1 MTSSDSKLPDEFS
14 EEVEVSSSSGHLRVA
29 MEIAIAALI
38 LVGIY
43 FLFAPEEQI
52 ELEPPLQESQ
62 IDPIIRAQ
70 IDAAKQAEPQR
81 EEPQAVAT
89 TPEMESPAADSDHK
103 VATETASIAPLKPLD
118 RENKTARSLIS
129 SIRSGKTEITV
140 EEILERAEQYTQEDR
155 LADAYLLLFY
165 AAREGDG
172 RAAFALASMHD
183 PSHFVQGNT
192 LLEKPDS
199 YQAHKWYQAAAEQK
213 IAGAQKRLE
222 ALRGVIEKQAE
233 SGDPSAQR
241 LLLNWR

>member
-1 MTSSDSKLPDEFS
+1 MTSPDFRLPDKFS
-14 EEVEVSSSSGHLRVA
+14 EDAEVSSSSGHLRVA
-29 MEIAIAALI
+29 VEIAVAALI

-52 ELEPPLQESQ
+52 DLEPPLQEGQ

-70 IDAAKQAEPQR
+70 IDAAEQAKNSP
-81 EEPQAVAT
+81 EEPQTVAAT
-89 TPEMESPAADSDHK
+89 ESPAANSDDDE
-103 VATETASIAPLKPLD
+103 ETTQTTDTGSL
-118 RENKTARSLIS
+118 ETARSLIS
-129 SIRSGKTEITV
+129 NIRNGKTQITA
-140 EEILERAEQYTQEDR
+140 EEILERAAKFTQEGR

-183 PSHFVQGNT
+183 PNHFVQGNT

-199 YQAHKWYQAAAEQK
+199 YQAHKWYRAAAKQQVS
-213 IAGAQKRLE
+213 GAQKRLK
-222 ALRGVIEKQAE
+222 ALRAIIEKQAE
-233 SGDPSAQR
+233 SGDPSARR